1 MKKIL
6 SDIVFFIKKY
16 VLTHISL
23 LLIIGFVLAHLFIID
38 HSYIEIYKNDRR
50 IRTLQQN
57 IAKEKLQ
64 IKEYSDKLQE
74 IKNDPQTIER
84 IAREKY
90 NMQRGHE
97 DVFRV
102 VMDTTATQETAQ

>member
-38 HSYIEIYKNDRR
+38 HSYTNYKR
-50 IRTLQQN
+50 
-57 IAKEKLQ
+57 
-64 IKEYSDKLQE
+64 
-74 IKNDPQTIER
+74 
-84 IAREKY
+84 
-90 NMQRGHE
+90 
-97 DVFRV
+97 
-102 VMDTTATQETAQ
+102 